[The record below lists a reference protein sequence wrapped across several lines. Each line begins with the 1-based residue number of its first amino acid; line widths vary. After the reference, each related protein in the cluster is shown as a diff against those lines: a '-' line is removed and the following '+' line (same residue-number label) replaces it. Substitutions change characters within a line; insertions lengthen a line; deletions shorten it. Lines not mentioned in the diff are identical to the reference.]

1 MGEKDIA
8 EKSLEAYNDVFSDIV
23 NVLLFDGRSVV
34 KEGDL
39 TDAPVPSQYKA
50 DSGKLHEQVR
60 DVAKY
65 WMNDRVRLCL
75 YGLENQTAIDT
86 DIPLRVMGYDGAAYR
101 SQLLDKPSKDGE
113 RNPRYPVVTL
123 VLYFGMGRWNRPK
136 SLSECVEIPRE
147 LEKWFSDYKV
157 NVFEIAWLSPETV
170 AKFKSDFRIVADY
183 FVQLRTNKD
192 YKPGKEVIRHVH
204 ETLQLL
210 SVLANDKRFGLD
222 MDAMTEVREKGGAT
236 MCEVLD
242 RIEQRGISI
251 GERMGEQRGISIG
264 KKEGISIGQNRVVEL
279 FSRLKEQG
287 RMDDISRALSDRE
300 YLEELLGER
309 E

>member
-23 NVLLFDGRSVV
+23 NVLLFDGRSVMQ
-34 KEGDL
+34 EDDL

-113 RNPRYPVVTL
+113 RSPRYPVVTL
-123 VLYFGMGRWNRPK
+123 VLYFGMGRWNRPR
-136 SLSECVEIPRE
+136 SLSECVEIPDE
-147 LEKWFSDYKV
+147 LKKWVSDYKV

-222 MDAMTEVREKGGAT
+222 MDAITEVKEKGGAT

-264 KKEGISIGQNRVVEL
+264 QNRVVEL

-287 RMDDISRALSDRE
+287 RMDDISRALIDRE

>member
-1 MGEKDIA
+1 
-8 EKSLEAYNDVFSDIV
+8 
-23 NVLLFDGRSVV
+23 
-34 KEGDL
+34 
-39 TDAPVPSQYKA
+39 
-50 DSGKLHEQVR
+50 
-60 DVAKY
+60 
-65 WMNDRVRLCL
+65 MNDRVRLCL

-136 SLSECVEIPRE
+136 RLSESVEIPRE

-192 YKPGKEVIRHVH
+192 YKPGQEVIRHVH

-210 SVLANDKRFGLD
+210 SVLANDRRFGMD
-222 MDAMTEVREKGGAT
+222 MDAITEVREKGGAT

-287 RMDDISRALSDRE
+287 RMDDISRALSDRG
-300 YLEELLGER
+300 YLEELLGES

>member
-34 KEGDL
+34 QEGDL

-113 RNPRYPVVTL
+113 RSPRYPVVTL
-123 VLYFGMGRWNRPK
+123 VLYFGMGRWNRPR
-136 SLSECVEIPRE
+136 SLSECVEIPDE
-147 LEKWFSDYKV
+147 LKKWVSDYKV

-170 AKFKSDFRIVADY
+170 KKFKSDFRIVADY

-192 YKPGKEVIRHVH
+192 YKPGKDVIRHVH

-210 SVLANDKRFGLD
+210 SILANDKRFGLD
-222 MDAMTEVREKGGAT
+222 MDAITEVKEK
-236 MCEVLD
+236 D
-242 RIEQRGISI
+242 
-251 GERMGEQRGISIG
+251 
-264 KKEGISIGQNRVVEL
+264 
-279 FSRLKEQG
+279 
-287 RMDDISRALSDRE
+287 
-300 YLEELLGER
+300 LL
-309 E
+309 

>member
-34 KEGDL
+34 QEDDL

-101 SQLLDKPSKDGE
+101 SQILDKPANGE
-113 RNPRYPVVTL
+113 RGKTRYPVVTL
-123 VLYFGMGRWNRPK
+123 VLYFGMSRWNRPR
-136 SLSECVEIPRE
+136 SLSECVEIPQE

-170 AKFKSDFRIVADY
+170 KKFKSDFRIVADY

-192 YKPGKEVIRHVH
+192 YKPGKDVIRHVH

-222 MDAMTEVREKGGAT
+222 MDAITEVKEKGGAT

-251 GERMGEQRGISIG
+251 GKQEGISIGERMGEQR
-264 KKEGISIGQNRVVEL
+264 GISIGQNRVVEL

-300 YLEELLGER
+300 YLEELLRER

>member
-1 MGEKDIA
+1 M
-8 EKSLEAYNDVFSDIV
+8 FSDIV

-136 SLSECVEIPRE
+136 RLSESVEIPRE

-222 MDAMTEVREKGGAT
+222 MDAITEVREKGGAT

>member
-34 KEGDL
+34 QEGDL

-113 RNPRYPVVTL
+113 RSPRYPVVTL
-123 VLYFGMGRWNRPK
+123 VLYFGMGRWNRPR

-192 YKPGKEVIRHVH
+192 YKPGKDVIRHVH

-210 SVLANDKRFGLD
+210 SILANDKRFGLD
-222 MDAMTEVREKGGAT
+222 MDAITEVKEK
-236 MCEVLD
+236 D
-242 RIEQRGISI
+242 
-251 GERMGEQRGISIG
+251 
-264 KKEGISIGQNRVVEL
+264 
-279 FSRLKEQG
+279 
-287 RMDDISRALSDRE
+287 
-300 YLEELLGER
+300 LL
-309 E
+309 

>member
-34 KEGDL
+34 QEDDL

-86 DIPLRVMGYDGAAYR
+86 DIPLRVIGYDGAAYR
-101 SQLLDKPSKDGE
+101 SQLLDKPSKDRE
-113 RNPRYPVVTL
+113 RSPRYPVVTL

-192 YKPGKEVIRHVH
+192 YKPGKDVIRHVH

-222 MDAMTEVREKGGAT
+222 MDAITEVKEKGGAT

-251 GERMGEQRGISIG
+251 GKQEGISIGERMGEQR
-264 KKEGISIGQNRVVEL
+264 GISIGQNRVVEL

-300 YLEELLGER
+300 YLEELLRER